1 MKTIYRIQYFNRK
14 QWRKTYLGT
23 QYEGGLF
30 HHVTLQDAKDEIK
43 VMNEYQ
49 TGGGKKPTKYR
60 IVEIIYEEI
69 VHENF

>member
-14 QWRKTYLGT
+14 QWRKTYFGT
-23 QYEGGLF
+23 QYEVGLF
-30 HHVTLQDAKDEIK
+30 HHVTIQDAKNEIK
-43 VMNEYQ
+43 TMNAYQ
-49 TGGGKKPTKYR
+49 KDVGKKPTKYR